1 MYFRFRRWY
10 QQPVKRRYVV
20 ASLAFLGFCCVYM
33 LRVNLS
39 VAIVAMTAN
48 RTHTEDNGTIAVVST
63 VTVWKKLKFTITQ
76 KYFVKSIYTSV
87 Y

>member
-1 MYFRFRRWY
+1 
-10 QQPVKRRYVV
+10 
-20 ASLAFLGFCCVYM
+20 M

-76 KYFVKSIYTSV
+76 KYFVKSIYILICCENVDFTEFF
-87 Y
+87 

>member
-1 MYFRFRRWY
+1 
-10 QQPVKRRYVV
+10 
-20 ASLAFLGFCCVYM
+20 M

-63 VTVWKKLKFTITQ
+63 VTVWKKRKFTITQ
-76 KYFVKSIYTSV
+76 KKFREINLHFDLL
-87 Y
+87 